1 MATRFELVMA
11 GGAERDLRA
20 AGEEALE
27 EVARVERLISPFRND
42 SQVAHLGRHGAGW
55 VALDPEVIALLELCL
70 ELRDATE
77 GRFDPM
83 LGRGRFEIEGARAR
97 LVDAE
102 ESLDLG
108 AIGKGWAIDLA
119 VEALRDAGVSC
130 ALLHG
135 GTSTVAAM
143 GCPPDADAWRVSVVD
158 AGVVILG
165 DGAALSVSAPHGR
178 SRETS
183 HVIDP
188 RCGEPTTERALAA
201 VVATSAAHADAWS
214 TALLVGGSPP
224 SGLAA
229 LIVEGGRVT
238 RHGPDGVF
246 VSE

>member
-1 MATRFELVMA
+1 MPHSYAVVNQYQLLELLA
-11 GGAERDLRA
+11 PHHRA
-20 AGEEALE
+20 AG
-27 EVARVERLISPFRND
+27 V
-42 SQVAHLGRHGAGW
+42 
-55 VALDPEVIALLELCL
+55 
-70 ELRDATE
+70 
-77 GRFDPM
+77 
-83 LGRGRFEIEGARAR
+83 
-97 LVDAE
+97 
-102 ESLDLG
+102 
-108 AIGKGWAIDLA
+108 
-119 VEALRDAGVSC
+119 
-130 ALLHG
+130 
-135 GTSTVAAM
+135 
-143 GCPPDADAWRVSVVD
+143 RVSVVD

-201 VVATSAAHADAWS
+201 VVSTSAAHADAWS